1 MIGIKIKWVCFLR
14 LFKSVW
20 IINFKGR
27 HDILRSL
34 YPLKMGLKMSLI
46 KNQTQRFWIGFKR
59 NRLDS

>member
-27 HDILRSL
+27 YDILRFL
-34 YPLKMGLKMSLI
+34 Y
-46 KNQTQRFWIGFKR
+46 F
-59 NRLDS
+59 